1 MSRRRSHPP
10 RGRKARN
17 ADSEA
22 PRSDVATAVAPQTD
36 SVSELVRE
44 VAATPSVSDELAAL
58 DAGWDDVGSS

>member
-1 MSRRRSHPP
+1 MTRRRSHPP

-22 PRSDVATAVAPQTD
+22 PRQDVAAVAVTQTD

-44 VAATPSVSDELAAL
+44 AAATPSVSDELAAL